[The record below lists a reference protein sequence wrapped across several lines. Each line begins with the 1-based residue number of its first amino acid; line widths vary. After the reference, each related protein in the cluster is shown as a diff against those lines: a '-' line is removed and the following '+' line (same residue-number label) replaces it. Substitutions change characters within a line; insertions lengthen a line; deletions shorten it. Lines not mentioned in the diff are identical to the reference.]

1 MEIMN
6 TIECPIDSLLPNSFY
21 TLVDFHRLKKEPME
35 YTLPKSILT
44 ILEKIEKDL
53 GFSERKIESFVY
65 SPFMISS
72 CQNPGPKFS
81 GQGSGPSRVYQKS
94 SGTWENVRSFKTT
107 KIEKKEGTEKYIQD
121 IRVCLNKISNKNYDT
136 QRDTIMTLMRT
147 LCGDSV
153 ESNEIRTV
161 ALAIFDIASSN
172 QFYSEMYAQLYKE
185 CIQIYPVFYEILD
198 TYLNTY
204 THSVTELVYVDP
216 NKDYDAYCEYNKK
229 NDVRKAMGVFITHL
243 MNKSVLDIARIFS
256 IMECFLALA
265 FQYVDEANR
274 LNEIEEITEILFLLV
289 KGGISTFC
297 SKSTSSGSDSGLENK
312 WVTTIYPKLLVFSQF
327 KVKEKVSLSSRVLF
341 KYMDIM
347 ELIRKSETKI

>member
-1 MEIMN
+1 
-6 TIECPIDSLLPNSFY
+6 
-21 TLVDFHRLKKEPME
+21 ME

-65 SPFMISS
+65 SPFMISQVQGS
-72 CQNPGPKFS
+72 GTRFS
-81 GQGSGPSRVYQKS
+81 GQGSVQGQGQTNRASQKQTGS
-94 SGTWENVRSFKTT
+94 WENIRTFKTT

-147 LCGDSV
+147 LFEESGVDTG

-185 CIQIYPVFYEILD
+185 CIQVYPVFYEILD

-204 THSVTELVYVDP
+204 TNGVTELVYVDP

-229 NDVRKAMGVFITHL
+229 NDVRKAMGVFMIHL
-243 MNKSVLDIARIFS
+243 MNKSVLDVARIFS
-256 IMECFLALA
+256 IMECFLELA
-265 FQYVDEANR
+265 FQYVDEVNR

-297 SKSTSSGSDSGLENK
+297 SNSDLENK

-347 ELIRKSETKI
+347 ELIRKSG